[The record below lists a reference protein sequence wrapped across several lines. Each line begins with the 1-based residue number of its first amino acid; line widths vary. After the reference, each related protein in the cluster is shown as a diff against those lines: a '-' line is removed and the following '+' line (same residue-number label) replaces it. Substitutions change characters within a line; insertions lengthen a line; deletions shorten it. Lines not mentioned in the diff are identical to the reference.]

1 MRIPT
6 GRLGGLSGPGIS
18 ADRSLAGTTWVAVSL
33 PPRGETQRV
42 SSESKPTATEQVRQ
56 EAAEYSQGAERPLGA
71 YLGGM
76 AIYSGLVAGLGTLAH
91 RQGRTLPCP
100 SPFEV
105 LLVTAATHKLARLV
119 SKESITSALRAPFT
133 RYRGVSGPAE
143 LSEEVRSD
151 SPVRHAI
158 GELVTCPFCLAMWTA
173 TGFTY
178 GLVFAPRATRLATTT
193 LTAVAGSDFLQ
204 LGYAWAQR
212 KAAE

>member
-1 MRIPT
+1 MN
-6 GRLGGLSGPGIS
+6 
-18 ADRSLAGTTWVAVSL
+18 A
-33 PPRGETQRV
+33 
-42 SSESKPTATEQVRQ
+42 ESKLNVTEQVRQ
-56 EAAEYSQGAERPLGA
+56 ELAEYAQGADRPLGA

-76 AIYSGLVAGLGTLAH
+76 AVYTGLVAGLGALAH
-91 RQGRTLPCP
+91 RQRRTLPCP

-105 LLVTAATHKLARLV
+105 VLVTVATHKLARLV

-151 SPVRHAI
+151 TPLRHAV
-158 GELVTCPFCLAMWTA
+158 GELLTCPFCLAMWTA
-173 TGFTY
+173 TGFSY

-204 LGYAWAQR
+204 LGYCWAQH
-212 KAAE
+212 KAAG